1 LKRLLS
7 YERTSNEGL
16 RKAFFELRGSLEGEI
31 NNARREQFQMEQEV
45 GNLRN
50 EKKMVDKENAKLKRE
65 VQSCKE
71 RLEATLLKL
80 DDADIRLRAN
90 VSADTDISKLR
101 VRSNSVLAL
110 SCLFLIVNF
119 SLNRTWS
126 PWRRS
131 WRMKKR

>member
-1 LKRLLS
+1 MLTLFLTLVYNVGYDINITEQKSLKRLLS

-16 RKAFFELRGSLEGEI
+16 RKAFFELRGSLEGDI

-65 VQSCKE
+65 AHSYKE

-80 DDADIRLRAN
+80 EDADIRLRAN

-101 VRSNSVLAL
+101 VRRLNL
-110 SCLFLIVNF
+110 SLL
-119 SLNRTWS
+119 
-126 PWRRS
+126 
-131 WRMKKR
+131 